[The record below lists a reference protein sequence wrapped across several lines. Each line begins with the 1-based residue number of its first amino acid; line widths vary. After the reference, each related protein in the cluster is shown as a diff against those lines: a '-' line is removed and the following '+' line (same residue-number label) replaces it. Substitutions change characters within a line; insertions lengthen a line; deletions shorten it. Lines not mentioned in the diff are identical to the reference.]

1 MNLQMLQQLLT
12 DPSLRLQVS
21 RLLSNKMRADVKSLE
36 SSTQLSRRIAEM
48 SRSGADGDAAR
59 ALHGV
64 VKEHLDFYET
74 LVNMTLSFN
83 QQLIDRLGDLGR
95 DGGDQSGPSQGTMN
109 LSAPLHATVRAPFHL
124 ENNKRS
130 PISVAFE
137 ITPFVSEDG
146 SHLVKPE
153 AAFDPPSMMLRPAQ
167 EAQVQLVLPVADGF
181 RPQTIYFATVTV
193 TGLPATQML
202 VRLSVMAAQAEAAAP
217 PSPTATPR
225 RKPESSETVAS
236 VSPEKLPSV
245 GAPEDL
251 DPEPAVAQANRR
263 ADPPKRTARKPRTKR
278 KKQKS

>member
-12 DPSLRLQVS
+12 DPALRLQVS

-48 SRSGADGDAAR
+48 SRNGGDGEAAR
-59 ALHGV
+59 ALHAV
-64 VKEHLDFYET
+64 VREHLDFYET

-95 DGGDQSGPSQGTMN
+95 EEPAGDSQGTMN
-109 LSAPLHATVRAPFHL
+109 LSAPLNATVRAPFHL
-124 ENNKRS
+124 ENNKRT
-130 PISVAFE
+130 PISVAFD

-146 SHLVKPE
+146 GHLVKPE
-153 AAFDPPSMMLRPAQ
+153 AAFDPPSMMLRPGQ

-181 RPQTIYFATVTV
+181 RPQTTYFATVTV

-202 VRLSVMAAQAEAAAP
+202 VRLNVINAQAEQPPSAAAT
-217 PSPTATPR
+217 SR
-225 RKPESSETVAS
+225 SSQSSTVAA

-245 GAPEDL
+245 GTPEHL
-251 DPEPAVAQANRR
+251 EPAPALAQANKRT
-263 ADPPKRTARKPRTKR
+263 DPLKKTARKARRSQPRKQTK
-278 KKQKS
+278 S